1 MPNDLKLNQIIA
13 IEKGVKSRAY
23 GELTTLHKDS
33 QKAESFNGFVK
44 NYRKKDE
51 DGEDFPPERKRVQL
65 VGAEV
70 LKQVTRIQTELFDVE
85 ATKDWGNCVAKADVV
100 VDGQVLIK
108 DAPATYLLFLEK
120 QLSDLRAFI
129 EKLPTLDESDEWT
142 SDPNS
147 NLYRTERTSTHKTKK
162 VQRPI
167 VLYEAT
173 KEHPA
178 QTQLISEDQIVGW
191 WDTVKHSGALPLPRK
206 QQLMDRVDRLTRA
219 VKVAREAA
227 NDTVIP
233 EKKVGEAFFGYLF
246 G

>member
-1 MPNDLKLNQIIA
+1 MPADLKLNQIIA

-23 GELTTLHKDS
+23 GELTTLHKES

-51 DGEDFPPERKRVQL
+51 DGEDFPPERRRVQL

-70 LKQVTRIQTELFDVE
+70 LKQVSKIQAELFDVE

-100 VDGQVLIK
+100 LDGQVLMK
-108 DAPATYLLFLEK
+108 EVPATYLLFLEK
-120 QLSDLRAFI
+120 QLSDLRTFI
-129 EKLPTLDESDEWT
+129 EKLPTLDESDEWS

-147 NLYRTERTSTHKTKK
+147 NLYRTERTTTHKTKK

-178 QTQLISEDQIVGW
+178 QTQLISEDMIVGW

-206 QQLMDRVDRLTRA
+206 NQLMERVDRLTRA